1 MTGDNPN
8 WKTFLDA
15 IPPEFHP
22 VVKPILADWDK
33 GVQDKI
39 QSLHQTYEPYKA
51 FVDQKV
57 NPEVIGQALDIYS
70 QVTQDP
76 AAFIK
81 KVDEVYEL
89 KVISPQTPQAQST
102 DTTDDY
108 DLGDLDMNG
117 DITKHPAFQQIT
129 QALEQLQ
136 GQVQSQT
143 QKEQEE
149 QEQRDFENYLNTLDE
164 KYKEQGGINKML
176 VTAYMSQGLDGDAA
190 VAAYQKDLT
199 SVIEQN
205 QALTQQVN
213 QNNGQQDQVVDNP
226 PAVMGSSGTAGS
238 GLPDRAE
245 VPSTWSV
252 DQTSDI
258 VAEMLKAA
266 AEQQSG

>member
-8 WKTFLDA
+8 WNAFLEA

-22 VVKPILADWDK
+22 IVKPILADWDK

-39 QSLHQTYEPYKA
+39 QSLHKTYEPYKEFA
-51 FVDQKV
+51 ERKVDPQ
-57 NPEVIGQALDIYS
+57 VIGQALDIYS

-76 AAFIK
+76 EAFIK

-89 KVISPQTPQAQST
+89 KVINPPSSQAAST
-102 DTTDDY
+102 DSDDDY
-108 DLGDLDMNG
+108 DLGDLDMSG

-129 QALEQLQ
+129 QALEALQ

-149 QEQRDFENYLNTLDE
+149 QEQRNFEQYLDKLDE
-164 KYKEQGGINKML
+164 QYKDQGGINKML

-213 QNNGQQDQVVDNP
+213 QNNGQQDQVADNP
-226 PAVMGSSGTAGS
+226 PAVMGSSGTTGS

-245 VPSTWSV
+245 VPSKWTV

-266 AEQQSG
+266 AEQSG